1 VAQNFNTNKMKLT
14 TWLKNLFA
22 ALPSGP
28 TMTEEPSPLLWCE
41 SCHSPILPKS
51 SPLPTPAS
59 TAKPKS
65 AKPRTAKEEFQ
76 KLLDEQGIRYF
87 TADEVFFRGARD
99 AKLQLNTDPPRGLW
113 PSLLAVVKIADE
125 ARHRLGKPLRI
136 TSAFRS
142 VAYNKAIQGAT
153 RSWHTQGGALDLS
166 GSPATLHRIL
176 TEMRSEGLFRGG
188 IGKYRTFVHVDVRGK
203 NADWQG

>member
-1 VAQNFNTNKMKLT
+1 MKAILTWFKNSFVAFL
-14 TWLKNLFA
+14 
-22 ALPSGP
+22 SGLQ
-28 TMTEEPSPLLWCE
+28 TIGEQSPSPLSE
-41 SCHSPILPKS
+41 DSPQPISAKS
-51 SPLPTPAS
+51 SLPPPTDFSPKPPSA
-59 TAKPKS
+59 AKKTTG
-65 AKPRTAKEEFQ
+65 AKADFQ
-76 KLLDEQGIRYF
+76 RLLDKHGVRYF

-113 PSLLAVVKIADE
+113 PSLLAVVKVADE

-142 VAYNKAIQGAT
+142 VAYNKAIQGAA

-176 TEMRSEGLFRGG
+176 QEMRSEGLFRGG
-188 IGKYRTFVHVDVRGK
+188 IGKYKTFVHVDVRGR
-203 NADWQG
+203 NADW